1 MSISGVNSSY
11 SNYYSGLDSL
21 RSLTKSATESDNPLQ
36 QLFSKLDG
44 DGSLSL
50 NELGDAMAA
59 GGQPQSAPLDSSA
72 LISALDSDGDGS
84 ISSDELASAASSSGL
99 SDTSSS
105 DLFSALDANGDGS
118 ISSDE
123 LDSVL
128 QASAPP
134 KPDDQDGGQAY
145 RQLAEALQ
153 QYQSVGS
160 YLTQS
165 TGSTISIA
173 A

>member
-1 MSISGVNSSY
+1 MGISGVNSSY

-36 QLFSKLDG
+36 QLFSKLD
-44 DGSLSL
+44 
-50 NELGDAMAA
+50 
-59 GGQPQSAPLDSSA
+59 
-72 LISALDSDGDGS
+72 SDGDGS
-84 ISSDELASAASSSGL
+84 ISR
-99 SDTSSS
+99 
-105 DLFSALDANGDGS
+105 
-118 ISSDE
+118 DE

-153 QYQSVGS
+153 QYQSIGS

>member
-36 QLFSKLDG
+36 QLFSKLDSDG
-44 DGSLSL
+44 DDIDVGALLSMIDSNRDGSLSL

-84 ISSDELASAASSSGL
+84 ISSDEL
-99 SDTSSS
+99 DR
-105 DLFSALDANGDGS
+105 
-118 ISSDE
+118 
-123 LDSVL
+123 VL
-128 QASAPP
+128 QASASP
-134 KPDDQDGGQAY
+134 KPDDQDSGQAY

>member
-21 RSLTKSATESDNPLQ
+21 RSLTRSATSATESDNPLQ
-36 QLFSKLDG
+36 QLFSKLD
-44 DGSLSL
+44 
-50 NELGDAMAA
+50 
-59 GGQPQSAPLDSSA
+59 
-72 LISALDSDGDGS
+72 SDGDGS
-84 ISSDELASAASSSGL
+84 ISSDELTSAASSSGL

-134 KPDDQDGGQAY
+134 KPDDQDSGQAY

>member
-36 QLFSKLDG
+36 QLFSKLD
-44 DGSLSL
+44 
-50 NELGDAMAA
+50 
-59 GGQPQSAPLDSSA
+59 
-72 LISALDSDGDGS
+72 SDGDGS
-84 ISSDELASAASSSGL
+84 ISSDELTSAASSSGL
-99 SDTSSS
+99 SDTGSS
-105 DLFSALDANGDGS
+105 DLFSALEANGDGS
-118 ISSDE
+118 IISDE